1 MEDYFNK
8 LKKYNFWEGNVP
20 SLGFERKT
28 YSDAILDYSGNK
40 LIKVL
45 TGQRR
50 VGKSYLLRQIADKII
65 KQGISAENIV
75 YLNKEFTDFD
85 FIGNYKELEKL
96 IEIYRN
102 KINPKGKIYLFID
115 EVQNIEGWEH
125 FVNSYSQNYVD
136 SYEIFISGSN
146 SKMLSGE
153 LATLLSG
160 RYVSFEI
167 FPFGFSEYAQ
177 VLEKEKNKQ
186 TYIEYMES
194 GGLPELF
201 ELPNEQTKRNYVSAI
216 KDSVL
221 LRDIIQRYNIK
232 DPRLLEDIFV
242 YLVNNASNLISINN
256 IVNFFKSN
264 NRKTTYDTVSNY
276 IEYITDTFLIHKAER
291 YDVKGKDI
299 ILGNCKYYINDLA
312 FKNYLYQGFGY
323 GIGYKLEN
331 LIYLELRR
339 SGYEVFTGTIKNR
352 EIDFVAKKANRIIY
366 LQVTYLLENE
376 QTATREYAPLKA
388 IPDNYEKVVVSLDD
402 VSLPPNEGIL
412 HVQTWKLADF
422 LK

>member
-1 MEDYFNK
+1 MKDYFNT
-8 LKKYNFWEGNVP
+8 LKKYNFWKGNVLA
-20 SLGFERKT
+20 LGFERKT
-28 YSDAILDYSGNK
+28 YTDSIQNYIGNK
-40 LIKVL
+40 LVKVL
-45 TGQRR
+45 VGQRR
-50 VGKSYLLRQIADKII
+50 VGKSYLLRQIAAKLI
-65 KQGISAENIV
+65 KKGCPPENIF

-85 FIGNYKELEKL
+85 FVSNYKDLEELIDFYKSQL
-96 IEIYRN
+96 Q
-102 KINPKGKIYLFID
+102 PKGKIYLFID
-115 EVQNIEGWEH
+115 EIQNIDGWEH
-125 FVNSYSQNYVD
+125 FANSYAQNYVD

-160 RYVSFEI
+160 RYISFEI
-167 FPFGFSEYAQ
+167 FPFGFFEYLQ
-177 VLEKEKNKQ
+177 VLEKENTKQ

-201 ELPNEQTKRNYVSAI
+201 VLPNEQTKRNYVSAI

-221 LRDIIQRYNIK
+221 LRDIIQRYSIK

-242 YLVNNASNLISINN
+242 YLVNNASNLVSINN

-276 IEYITDTFLIHKAER
+276 IEYITDTFLIHKVER

-312 FKNYLYQGFGY
+312 FKNFLYQGFGY

-331 LIYLELRR
+331 LVYLELRR
-339 SGYEVFTGTIKNR
+339 LDYEVFTGAIKSK
-352 EIDFVAKKANRIIY
+352 EVDFIAKRANRTIY
-366 LQVTYLLENE
+366 LQVAYLIENE
-376 QTATREYAPLKA
+376 ETAKREYHPLQL

-412 HVQTWKLADF
+412 HIQAWKLIDF